1 MHLHMDQIT
10 IQPPIRSIAVG
21 MNLMFFLEDVNEQN
35 GGTLVMPGT
44 HQGNWAPEDPI
55 TPSIP

>member
-1 MHLHMDQIT
+1 MDQIT